1 MNDHHPKPTEP
12 QSSNGE
18 RRETKWTELRQ
29 RVESVVGLW
38 IVIGAWFFAIGMGV
52 WGVIYFFWYT

>member
-1 MNDHHPKPTEP
+1 MNDDKAKSTEP
-12 QSSNGE
+12 QASNGE

-52 WGVIYFFWYT
+52 WGVIYFFWYA

>member
-1 MNDHHPKPTEP
+1 MNDHHPKSTEP

-18 RRETKWTELRQ
+18 RLEAKWTELRQ